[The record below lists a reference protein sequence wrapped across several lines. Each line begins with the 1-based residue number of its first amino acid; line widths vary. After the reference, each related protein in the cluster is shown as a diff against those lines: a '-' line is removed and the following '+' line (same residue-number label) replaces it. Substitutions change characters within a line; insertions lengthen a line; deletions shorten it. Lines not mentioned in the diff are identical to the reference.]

1 MPPKTSVK
9 KTEEQC
15 TEAIKFVNAFIRK
28 NGYSPSIREIGY
40 AIGVSSTSTVY
51 SIMQKCEDNGF
62 IVMNTKIARS
72 VRVTD
77 LGLSVYGK
85 LENNQKHS
93 KK

>member
-72 VRVTD
+72 IRVTD
-77 LGLSVYGK
+77 LGLSIYCELK
-85 LENNQKHS
+85 N
-93 KK
+93 